1 MAGRLKF
8 LAAAAAV
15 AALGWPAHAAG
26 AVDARLQGE
35 FAMKGKI
42 TRADNVKE
50 EHKGQSVKRKWRF
63 KSTCAPGPF
72 CKSVFL
78 RRERAHHRVDKL
90 TLTRTGPGTWA
101 GHGRFFFSLRC
112 AGRVY
117 KHGGEA
123 KFKITVTVTKATTI
137 QTEPFATNIT
147 ARYSNAHR
155 ISHTEC
161 GGDLGRDGASY
172 TGKVKSLPGPPTA
185 NFDASPQANQT
196 ESFTDRSTR
205 GAGKSPIRTRHWDF
219 GDGGSSSERNPSHR
233 YAAPGPYTVTLTV
246 TDQNGL
252 TGTVSKPITVA
263 R

>member
-1 MAGRLKF
+1 MVRRLTF

-15 AALGWPAHAAG
+15 GALGWPAHAAG

-42 TRADNVKE
+42 TRADNVKG
-50 EHKGQSVKRKWRF
+50 EHRGQTVKRKWRF
-63 KSTCAPGPF
+63 KSRCAPGPF

-78 RRERAHHRVDKL
+78 RRERARHRVDKL
-90 TLTRTGPGTWA
+90 TLTRTGAGTYS

-123 KFKITVTVTKATTI
+123 KFKITVVITKATTI
-137 QTEPFATNIT
+137 QTEPFATAVT
-147 ARYSNAHR
+147 ARYSNGHR
-155 ISHTEC
+155 INHTEC

-185 NFDASPQANQT
+185 NFDATPGPNQT
-196 ESFTDRSTR
+196 VSFTDRSTR
-205 GAGKSPIRTRHWDF
+205 GAGKSPIATRHWDF
-219 GDGGSSSERNPSHR
+219 GDGRTSSERNPSHR

-252 TGTVSKPITVA
+252 TGMASKPVTVA